1 MLPNLTGPSE
11 HDGSQKNG
19 KKNRQKQNNSAKKKA
34 AWTDDEFPLFYRV
47 WVCVMDY
54 FLVFPQTVDVTNRAE
69 PGAHEKNSG
78 KNPVNRRKPKE
89 TRGKGPKKKRKE
101 NGEVVD
107 WSA

>member
-89 TRGKGPKKKRKE
+89 TRGKGPKKKKRKRR
-101 NGEVVD
+101 GR
-107 WSA
+107 